1 MSTVAKRSHESP
13 KQSMSE
19 DSGNTT
25 IEEKANYVMED
36 VSRFTTIFITI
47 YMALILSQSPNINEY
62 MAKRGGSIS
71 YWEFLWII
79 PGMLFSYGLFV
90 VCTKYLAKLLQPYLK
105 EVNYRE
111 EESHEQRLHRIGV
124 SIMGLIYYVWSFS
137 TLYYLSYGTQFLPV
151 VYGGYLQYDNY
162 VNEWPL
168 KTSIAIR
175 ITYLIGLGH
184 HLERLIV
191 HMFESRASKSYY
203 TMNLHHILTVYLIAL
218 SYFMNHFLFGV
229 AVFILHDLSD
239 ALLWASRL
247 LRETRF
253 ERATIVTFLLM
264 TASWFHERVYG
275 FIVEVIYKLLL
286 MMIHPRKF
294 FSKFYFSHLFFFT
307 ALFLLATL
315 NVYWCFQILQIA
327 ITKFIKKMDKLPF
340 EDAKR
345 KGKAQ

>member
-1 MSTVAKRSHESP
+1 MSAVTKKSHVDAKELKTEKSNSTP
-13 KQSMSE
+13 
-19 DSGNTT
+19 

-71 YWEFLWII
+71 YWEFLWVI
-79 PGMLFSYGLFV
+79 PGVVYSYGLFV
-90 VCTKYLAKLLQPYLK
+90 ICTKYLAKYLQPFLK
-105 EVNYRE
+105 EVNFRE

-124 SIMGLIYYVWSFS
+124 SIMGLAYYVWSFC
-137 TLYYLSYGTQFLPV
+137 TLYYLSYGTEFLPV
-151 VYGGYLQYDNY
+151 VYGGYLQLDNY
-162 VNEWPL
+162 PNEWPVN
-168 KTSIAIR
+168 TSSAIR

-191 HMFESRASKSYY
+191 HMIESRASKSYY

-218 SYFMNHFLFGV
+218 SYFMNHFMFGV

-239 ALLWASRL
+239 ALMWASRL
-247 LRETRF
+247 LRETKF
-253 ERATIVTFLLM
+253 EKATIITFLLM
-264 TASWFHERVYG
+264 SASWFHERVYG
-275 FIVEVIYKLLL
+275 FITEVVLKLLFE
-286 MMIHPRKF
+286 MIHPRKF

-307 ALFLLATL
+307 ALFLLAAL

-327 ITKFIKKMDKLPF
+327 ITKFIKKQDKFAF
-340 EDAKR
+340 EDTKR
-345 KGKAQ
+345 KGKTQ